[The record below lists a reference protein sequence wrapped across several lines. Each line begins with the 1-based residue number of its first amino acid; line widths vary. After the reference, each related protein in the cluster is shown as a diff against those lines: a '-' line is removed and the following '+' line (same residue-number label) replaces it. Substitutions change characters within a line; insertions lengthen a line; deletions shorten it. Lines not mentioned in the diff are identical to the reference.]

1 MEMENVVDSLRWR
14 YAVKKFDSQRI
25 LEEDQVEMLK
35 EAFILSASSY
45 GLQPIRLMVIQNKD
59 IQEHLVSHS
68 YGQRQVADASHV
80 LVLCIE
86 SKVDSDYIEGYFN
99 RVQEVRGTPQEIL
112 DPFKQ
117 SLQKR
122 FASMSE
128 TEIAD
133 WAKNQAYLAL
143 GKLLAVCAFAE
154 IDSCP
159 MEGFDKQGYDKVLD
173 LASKGLEAVLVFPVG
188 YRAGDDKFS
197 TFKKVR
203 RAKSETILELNDS
216 R

>member
-1 MEMENVVDSLRWR
+1 MENVVDSLRWR

-25 LEEDQVEMLK
+25 LEEPQVEMLK

-45 GLQPIRLMVIQNKD
+45 GLQPIRLLVIHNKNL
-59 IQEHLVSHS
+59 QERLVTHS

-86 SKVDSDYIEGYFN
+86 TKIDSDYIEGYFN

-117 SLQKR
+117 SLLKR
-122 FASMSE
+122 FAGMSRVQIGE
-128 TEIAD
+128 

-159 MEGFDKQGYDKVLD
+159 MEGFNKVGYDNELG
-173 LASKGLEAVLVFPVG
+173 LSEKGLEAVLVFPVG
-188 YRAGDDKFS
+188 YRAKDDTFS

-203 RAKSETILELNDS
+203 RAKSETILEINDFK
-216 R
+216 